1 MRLIQADLTRAPTA
15 AAANQIGWDDVQ
27 VMMATR
33 ALTATMGG
41 TTLGPRW
48 PELRLVGAIY
58 LERDFARALL
68 AASAC
73 LPVGRDERA
82 PQRIRLARMCGG
94 LAAVDQVLPRHDA
107 LGRGHN
113 ILGGEG
119 AAQGPQ
125 PVEDA

>member
-68 AASAC
+68 AALRVPCPSAGMSAHPSGFDLRGC
-73 LPVGRDERA
+73 
-82 PQRIRLARMCGG
+82 
-94 LAAVDQVLPRHDA
+94 AA
-107 LGRGHN
+107 G
-113 ILGGEG
+113 
-119 AAQGPQ
+119 
-125 PVEDA
+125 